1 MSEHIRGNPKAPVV
15 LVEYADF
22 ECPYCAMAY
31 PYTKDVVRRFH
42 DQLAYVF
49 RPFPLVN
56 IHPHAMHAAQAAEAA
71 GQQNKFWE
79 MHDLLFENQ
88 RRLDDRS
95 LMAYAASLG
104 LDMNQFERDFASRKV
119 RENIERSMERGISEG
134 VNGTPTFI
142 LNGMPLALESYDA
155 LGPVVAQA
163 IAESVTAK
171 SR

>member
-1 MSEHIRGNPKAPVV
+1 MSEHMRGNPKAPVV

-31 PYTKDVVRRFH
+31 PYTKSAVRRFH
-42 DQLAYVF
+42 DQMAYVF

-88 RRLDDRS
+88 RSLDDPA

-142 LNGMPLALESYDA
+142 LNGTPLALESYDA
-155 LGPVVAQA
+155 LEPIVAQA